1 MNIKHTMRENLI
13 QTTSDLI
20 KFPTEPENISA
31 KNAILDHI
39 KYLFQNQP
47 VFIKEFIS
55 NKQPSLL
62 ITFEDTLNPQVL
74 LYSHLDVVPAPETEF
89 NPQVK
94 DGRIYGRGAGDM
106 KSAGAVIIELF
117 KHYLKQENKPSIGLM
132 LTCDEEVGGYDG
144 TAHQIEKGVS
154 CELCIMPDSSKGTDT
169 IITNQKG
176 IAMVKIWAYGKTAHG
191 SRPHLGSNAI
201 EKVTQDLTKIRKL
214 FPSTQKPSTPSTI
227 NIGTIKGGEQTNQ
240 VPEYA
245 EATIDIRYQNPQD
258 FYKKFNKIKKI
269 TNNNAKIELSGSP
282 YICDLKNSL
291 VQSYISTA
299 KETLNHNIKFEVE
312 SGGSDARF
320 FSEKNIPV
328 IVTGI
333 DKANSHSLD
342 ESCSIDDMV
351 NFYNILENFI
361 KNHVDTIS

>member
-1 MNIKHTMRENLI
+1 MKEKLIK
-13 QTTSDLI
+13 TTCDLI

-31 KNAILDHI
+31 KNSIIDHI

-47 VFIKEFIS
+47 VFIKEFNS
-55 NKQPSLL
+55 NQQPSLL
-62 ITFEDTLNPQVL
+62 ITFEDTSHPQVL
-74 LYSHLDVVPAPETEF
+74 LYSHLDVVPAPETEY
-89 NPQVK
+89 NPQIK
-94 DGRIYGRGAGDM
+94 DGKIYGRGAGDM
-106 KSAGAVIIELF
+106 KSSAAVILEIF
-117 KHYLKQENKPSIGLM
+117 QSYLSKKNKPSIGLM
-132 LTCDEEVGGYDG
+132 LTCDEEVGGFDG
-144 TAHQIEKGVS
+144 TKHMLDNNVS

-176 IAMVKIWAYGKTAHG
+176 IAIVKIWAYGKTAHG

-201 EKVTQDLTKIRKL
+201 EKVNKSLLKIRKL
-214 FPSTQKPSTPSTI
+214 FPRKQKANTKTTLT
-227 NIGTIKGGEQTNQ
+227 IGTIKGGEQSNQ

-245 EATIDIRYQNPQD
+245 EATLDIRYQNPTD

-282 YICDLKNSL
+282 YICDLKNL
-291 VQSYISTA
+291 LIQNYTQSQKTILKKTISY
-299 KETLNHNIKFEVE
+299 EIE

-333 DKANSHSLD
+333 EKENSHSIN
-342 ESCSIDDMV
+342 ENCTIEDMI
-351 NFYNILENFI
+351 NFYKILDHFI
-361 KNHVDTIS
+361 QNHVDTLN